1 MSASLALA
9 SAYAAAHPS
18 EVARLLEAASDVER
32 AELLRDL
39 GAPTA
44 APVLAAATPRC
55 AAEALAQLSKEDA
68 ARILETLDS
77 GAAAA
82 LLLRLPQAEV
92 AALLAPLSAARSAQ
106 LRMLLQY
113 GPACAGGRIDPRAPA
128 VPESVTAAEAL
139 RRVLREPEGALYY
152 VYVLDDA
159 QRLVGV
165 INLRELMSAPGD
177 RRVDALMVRSPDR
190 LQADDSLER
199 IARHPA
205 WRRVH
210 ALPVVDGSGRFL
222 GALRYA
228 VFRAIEAELG
238 HSVSG
243 PDAGRS
249 ASALAELYGLGA
261 NALLHLAARSPRS
274 PGEPPKDG
282 S

>member
-18 EVARLLEAASDVER
+18 EVARLLESASDVER
-32 AELLRDL
+32 AELLSDL
-39 GAPTA
+39 GAAAA
-44 APVLAAATPRC
+44 APVLAATTPRC
-55 AAEALAQLSKEDA
+55 AAEALARLSREDA
-68 ARILETLDS
+68 AQLLEALDP

-82 LLLRLPQAEV
+82 LLLRLPQAEA
-92 AALLAPLSAARSAQ
+92 AALLEPLSAARSAQ

-113 GPACAGGRIDPRAPA
+113 GPGRAGGRIDPRAAA
-128 VPESVTAAEAL
+128 VPESLTADEAL
-139 RRVLREPEGALYY
+139 RRVLREPEGVLYY

-165 INLRELMSAPGD
+165 VNLRELMRAPGD
-177 RRVDALMVRSPDR
+177 SRVEAIMVRNPDR
-190 LQADDSLER
+190 LQADDPLER
-199 IARHPA
+199 VAHHGA

-210 ALPVVDGSGRFL
+210 ALPVVEGSGRFL
-222 GALRYA
+222 GAIRYA

-238 HSVSG
+238 QAVGG

-261 NALLHLAARSPRS
+261 NALLHLASASLRT
-274 PGEPPKDG
+274 PGEPPEGG